1 MPPNP
6 LALSAAQLDS
16 IYRAAAPLDVRDR
29 DGFLRV
35 IAAELRDRELGDGLV
50 ARVCAD
56 VQERFRRPRDLT
68 RTVGTSLARSLV
80 HLVRPRYAPC
90 VGPRATRRLSP

>member
-1 MPPNP
+1 MPPKP
-6 LALSAAQLDS
+6 LALSDAQLDP

-68 RTVGTSLARSLV
+68 RTVGTSKYRS
-80 HLVRPRYAPC
+80 PAYANEPN
-90 VGPRATRRLSP
+90 GT